1 MAIILQE
8 NYITLHTA
16 ATTYQM
22 GINENRYLTH
32 LYYGPLLDDSYACEM
47 GKFCLLYTSWPADG
61 LPDPNSATF

>member
-32 LYYGPLLDDSYACEM
+32 LYYGPLLDRCV
-47 GKFCLLYTSWPADG
+47 
-61 LPDPNSATF
+61 